1 MKFKY
6 LKQKILTGL
15 MVAVIM
21 AAVFTGCKS
30 NNDSTDTTE
39 VVTEET
45 ASEADDAESDEI
57 YSDRDMEQSPDLTD
71 AKYIEV
77 ADGEDINLT
86 EEGIYVISGDATDV
100 TINVENEEAK
110 IQIVLDGVSITNTD
124 SPAIYVKAADKV
136 FVTTTEGSE
145 NNLEV
150 TGEYVIDGEENLDA
164 VIYSKD
170 DLTLNGLGTINITSA
185 QGNGISGKD
194 DVVITGGTYNI
205 NAGKHGIEANDLM
218 AICGGTFTID
228 ATKDG
233 LQSAATLQID
243 GGTYDI
249 SAAEAIEATEIIIN
263 DGKIDIEASDDG
275 INASQKTENMDV
287 SVTING
293 GELTITMGQGDTD
306 AIDAN
311 GSIVIN
317 DGTIDISAQS
327 PFDYDGTGELNGGT
341 VTVNGE
347 TVTEL
352 TNQMMGGGM
361 GGFAGGN
368 AQGFTGE
375 MPSDGTMP
383 TPPADGGM
391 RGQMNMQ
398 QQGTVETQ

>member
-45 ASEADDAESDEI
+45 ASEADDAESEEI

-110 IQIVLDGVSITNTD
+110 IQIVLDGVSISNTD
-124 SPAIYVKAADKV
+124 SPVIYVKAADKV
-136 FVTTTEGSE
+136 FVTSTEGSE

-293 GELTITMGQGDTD
+293 GEIIITMGQGDTD

-317 DGTIDISAQS
+317 DGTIEISAQS
-327 PFDYDGTGELNGGT
+327 PFDYDGTGDLNGGT

-352 TNQMMGGGM
+352 TNQTFGGGM
-361 GGFAGGN
+361 GGFPGGN

-383 TPPADGGM
+383 TMPADGGM
-391 RGQMNMQ
+391 RGKMNMN

>member
-45 ASEADDAESDEI
+45 ATEADDAESDEI

-205 NAGKHGIEANDLM
+205 NAGKHGIEANYLM
-218 AICGGTFTID
+218 AICGGTFTIE

-293 GELTITMGQGDTD
+293 GEIIITMGQGDTD

-317 DGTIDISAQS
+317 DGTIEISAQS

-352 TNQMMGGGM
+352 TNQTFGGGM

-368 AQGFTGE
+368 AQGFAGE

>member
-86 EEGIYVISGDATDV
+86 EEGIYVISGNATDV

-124 SPAIYVKAADKV
+124 SPVIYVKAADKV
-136 FVTTTEGSE
+136 FVTSTEGSE

-293 GELTITMGQGDTD
+293 GEITIAMGQGDTD

-317 DGTIDISAQS
+317 DGTIEISAQS

-368 AQGFTGE
+368 AQDFTGE

>member
-263 DGKIDIEASDDG
+263 EGKIDIEASDDG
-275 INASQKTENMDV
+275 INASQKTENMEV

-311 GSIVIN
+311 GSIIIN

-361 GGFAGGN
+361 GGFAEGN

-383 TPPADGGM
+383 TMPADGGM
-391 RGQMNMQ
+391 RGKMNMN

>member
-15 MVAVIM
+15 MVAAIM

-30 NNDSTDTTE
+30 NDDSTDTTE

-45 ASEADDAESDEI
+45 ASEAEDAESDEI

-77 ADGEDINLT
+77 SDGENINLT

-110 IQIVLDGVSITNTD
+110 IQIVLDGVSIINTD
-124 SPAIYVKAADKV
+124 SPVIYVKAADKV

-218 AICGGTFTID
+218 AICGGTFTIE

-293 GELTITMGQGDTD
+293 GEITITMGQGDTD

-317 DGTIDISAQS
+317 DGTIEISANS

-361 GGFAGGN
+361 GGMPAGN
-368 AQGFTGE
+368 AQGFAGE

-383 TPPADGGM
+383 TPPSDGSMGG
-391 RGQMNMQ
+391 RMNMQ

>member
-110 IQIVLDGVSITNTD
+110 IQIVLDGVSISNTD
-124 SPAIYVKAADKV
+124 SPVIYVKAADKV
-136 FVTTTEGSE
+136 FVTSTEGSE

-293 GELTITMGQGDTD
+293 GEIIITMGQGDTD

-317 DGTIDISAQS
+317 DGTIEISAQS
-327 PFDYDGTGELNGGT
+327 PFDYDGTGDLNGGT

-352 TNQMMGGGM
+352 TNQTFGGGM
-361 GGFAGGN
+361 GGFPGGN

-383 TPPADGGM
+383 TMPADGGM
-391 RGQMNMQ
+391 RGKMNMN

>member
-124 SPAIYVKAADKV
+124 SPVIYVKAADKV
-136 FVTTTEGSE
+136 FVTSTEGSE

-218 AICGGTFTID
+218 AICGGTFTIE

-233 LQSAATLQID
+233 LQSAAILQID

-293 GELTITMGQGDTD
+293 GEITITMGQGDTD

-317 DGTIDISAQS
+317 DGTIEISAQS
-327 PFDYDGTGELNGGT
+327 PFDYDGTGDLNGGT

-352 TNQMMGGGM
+352 TNQTFGGGM
-361 GGFAGGN
+361 GGFPGGN

-383 TPPADGGM
+383 TMPADGGM
-391 RGQMNMQ
+391 RGKMNMN

>member
-45 ASEADDAESDEI
+45 ATEADDAESDEI

-170 DLTLNGLGTINITSA
+170 DLTLNGLGTINIASA

-293 GELTITMGQGDTD
+293 GEIIITMGQGDTD

-317 DGTIDISAQS
+317 DGTIEISAQS

-352 TNQMMGGGM
+352 TNQTFGGGM

-368 AQGFTGE
+368 TQGFTGE

>member
-15 MVAVIM
+15 MVAAIM

-45 ASEADDAESDEI
+45 ASETDDVESDEI

-86 EEGIYVISGDATDV
+86 EEGIYVISGNATDV

-124 SPAIYVKAADKV
+124 SPVIYVKAADKV

-145 NNLEV
+145 NNLDV

-194 DVVITGGTYNI
+194 DVVVTGGTYSI
-205 NAGKHGIEANDLM
+205 NTGKHGIEANDLM
-218 AICGGTFTID
+218 AICGGTFTIN

-293 GELTITMGQGDTD
+293 GEITITMGQGDTD
-306 AIDAN
+306 AVDAN
-311 GSIVIN
+311 GSIIIN
-317 DGTIDISAQS
+317 GGTLEISANS

-352 TNQMMGGGM
+352 TNQMMGGDM

-383 TPPADGGM
+383 TMPADGGM
-391 RGQMNMQ
+391 RGKMNMQ